1 MKEALKRALEA
12 LPEADRLKF
21 FRSMLAVAEA
31 GRQAGVPADEW
42 GGLYAQVCNE
52 VEKNNG

>member
-1 MKEALKRALEA
+1 MAIKETIEA

-21 FRSMLAVAEA
+21 FRSMMAIAEA

-42 GGLYAQVCNE
+42 GALHAEVCNE
-52 VEKNNG
+52 VEKNT

>member
-1 MKEALKRALEA
+1 MTFKETIEA

-42 GGLYAQVCNE
+42 GGLYARVCNE
-52 VEKNNG
+52 VEENT